1 MYFHVFGTILLLIM
15 MTNKP
20 HSDGFRS
27 PDGAAEEDAE
37 NDGDGDDG
45 GEEEEEELEKV
56 ITLMIPMNHK

>member
-15 MTNKP
+15 MTNR
-20 HSDGFRS
+20 FRS

-37 NDGDGDDG
+37 NDGDGDDDG
-45 GEEEEEELEKV
+45 EEEEEEELEKV

>member
-37 NDGDGDDG
+37 NDGDGDDD
-45 GEEEEEELEKV
+45 GEEEEEDES
-56 ITLMIPMNHK
+56 